1 MSEAPP
7 TCALVTGR
15 DGPVR
20 DALVSELQLGFG
32 SLVEV
37 IATDQPRGTLAAL
50 DEAAT
55 VGLILVL
62 DDERNSDDRIAELAG
77 DSRGRRACTILI
89 TDRGELDD
97 VSASIDGDRIA
108 AVIPVPWQAGRVA
121 EHARSQLAR
130 RLRSR
135 NPTDPRLA
143 NLDRGERPLELP
155 TSSLLR
161 DLEADEQALTD
172 RLVAAFDRALGRR
185 PRLRL
190 PAGTRLTHQGVGVD
204 GVVVVLAGSVALDR
218 TSEVGELRLHH
229 ASTGPVV
236 GLLSL
241 TQQRQ
246 AFFTARATTD
256 VLVVH
261 ISLEQLDHALDVE
274 PDVGAAMA
282 AATARAL
289 ARRLRRAEQLQVEK
303 IQLNRQLDR
312 ERASLATALHQLE
325 DARLELV
332 ESARMATLGELSAGI
347 AHELNNPA
355 SAVTRAATF
364 IAEDLLALLVDHPDG
379 AAHTAAFQAGL
390 DSTPL
395 PTARQ
400 RALRSGMTAVIG
412 DRNLAR
418 RLVDAGLTDPDVV
431 QDLALGRSTAAR
443 ELLATAAELGAAVR
457 NLERGTTRIS
467 ELVRSLRSY
476 ARPTDAAVEVDVRT
490 TLDDALHLVSH
501 RLDGLEVV
509 RDDDPDLPAIAGHP
523 GPLGQVWTNLVLNAV
538 DAMGGTGKL
547 TIRSRADDAAVVVT
561 IADDGPGIPAELLD
575 KLFEPRFT
583 TKQGRVRYGLGLGLA
598 ISERIV
604 HEHGGTIGVTSEPG
618 HTVVTVRLPLPD
630 PTTTHPAARGTKE

>member
-1 MSEAPP
+1 M
-7 TCALVTGR
+7 
-15 DGPVR
+15 R
-20 DALVSELQLGFG
+20 DALVAELRLGFG

-37 IATDQPRGTLAAL
+37 LATDQPRDVLADL
-50 DEAAT
+50 DTATT

-62 DDERNSDDRIAELAG
+62 DDERSSDDRIAELAQ
-77 DSRGRRACTILI
+77 DPRGRGACTLLI

-97 VSASIDGDRIA
+97 VGAAIDGDRIA
-108 AVIPVPWQAGRVA
+108 AVIPVPWPAGRVA
-121 EHARSQLAR
+121 EHARAQLAR

-135 NPTDPRLA
+135 NPADPRLA
-143 NLDRGERPLELP
+143 HLDRGGRPLELP

-218 TSEVGELRLHH
+218 ASEVGELRLHH

-303 IQLNRQLDR
+303 IQLNRELDR
-312 ERASLATALHQLE
+312 ERASLATALHELE

-355 SAVTRAATF
+355 SAVRRAATF
-364 IAEDLLALLVDHPDG
+364 IAEDLRALLADHPDG
-379 AAHTAAFQAGL
+379 TARTTAFQAGL

-400 RALRSGMTAVIG
+400 RALRAAMTEVVA
-412 DRNLAR
+412 DRAMAH

-431 QDLALGRSTAAR
+431 QELTRGRSTAGR

-457 NLERGTTRIS
+457 NLERGTTRIGD
-467 ELVRSLRSY
+467 LVRSLRSY

-490 TLDDALHLVSH
+490 TLDDALQLVSH

-509 RDDDPDLPAIAGHP
+509 RDDDPELPTIAGHP

-538 DAMGGTGKL
+538 DALDGSGRL
-547 TIRSRADDAAVVVT
+547 TIRSSTDGGAVLVS
-561 IADDGPGIPAELLD
+561 IADDGPGIPPELLD

-604 HEHGGTIGVTSEPG
+604 HEHGGTIKVTSEPG
-618 HTVVTVRLPLPD
+618 DTVVTVRLPV
-630 PTTTHPAARGTKE
+630 A